1 LVASPDKSGRS
12 NLAGVRGITNQ
23 PRIFKVILIASN
35 GIIGMGQKS
44 GSVFRGRMAILQIR
58 TLPDPVLRQKA
69 KKVTRIDKSIQK
81 LIDNMI
87 DTVRAEPN
95 RAGLAAPQVG
105 VLLRIAVI
113 EVPEHELITLV
124 NPEIVKKEGER
135 IVQEG
140 CLSVPGYYGEIKRAV
155 TVKIKA
161 QDRYGKTFRLKGQG
175 LLAQAFE
182 QEIEHLD
189 GILYIDH
196 LESPE
201 KLFEIEATQEV

>member
-1 LVASPDKSGRS
+1 
-12 NLAGVRGITNQ
+12 
-23 PRIFKVILIASN
+23 
-35 GIIGMGQKS
+35 
-44 GSVFRGRMAILQIR
+44 MAVLQIR

-69 KKVTRIDKSIQK
+69 KRVTKIDGSIQK
-81 LIDNMI
+81 LIDDMI
-87 DTVRAEPN
+87 DTLHADPN

-113 EVPEHELITLV
+113 EVPEHELITLI

-140 CLSVPGYYGEIKRAV
+140 CLSIPGYFGEIKRAV
-155 TVKIKA
+155 TVKAKA
-161 QDRYGKTFRLKGQG
+161 QNRHGKQFRLKAQG
-175 LLAQAFE
+175 LLAQALE

-201 KLFEIEATQEV
+201 KLFETEAAQKA

>member
-1 LVASPDKSGRS
+1 
-12 NLAGVRGITNQ
+12 
-23 PRIFKVILIASN
+23 
-35 GIIGMGQKS
+35 
-44 GSVFRGRMAILQIR
+44 MAVLQIR

-69 KKVTRIDKSIQK
+69 KKVTKIDGSIQK
-81 LIDNMI
+81 LIDDMI
-87 DTVRAEPN
+87 DTLRADPN

-105 VLLRIAVI
+105 VLLRVAVI
-113 EVPEHELITLV
+113 EVPEQELVTMI

-140 CLSVPGYYGEIKRAV
+140 CLSIPGYFGEIKRAV
-155 TVKIKA
+155 TVKVKA
-161 QDRYGKTFRLKGQG
+161 RDRYGKQFRLKAQG
-175 LLAQAFE
+175 LLAQALE

-201 KLFEIEATQEV
+201 KLFEAEAVQEA

>member
-1 LVASPDKSGRS
+1 
-12 NLAGVRGITNQ
+12 
-23 PRIFKVILIASN
+23 
-35 GIIGMGQKS
+35 
-44 GSVFRGRMAILQIR
+44 MAVLQIR

-69 KKVTRIDKSIQK
+69 KRVTKIDASIQK
-81 LIDNMI
+81 LIDDMI
-87 DTVRAEPN
+87 DTLRADPN

-113 EVPEHELITLV
+113 EVPEHELITMI

-140 CLSVPGYYGEIKRAV
+140 CLSIPGYFGEIKRAV
-155 TVKIKA
+155 TVKVKA
-161 QDRYGKTFRLKGQG
+161 RDRYGKEFRLKAQD
-175 LLAQAFE
+175 LLAQALE

-201 KLFEIEATQEV
+201 KLFEIESVQEA

>member
-1 LVASPDKSGRS
+1 
-12 NLAGVRGITNQ
+12 
-23 PRIFKVILIASN
+23 
-35 GIIGMGQKS
+35 
-44 GSVFRGRMAILQIR
+44 MAVLQIR

-69 KKVTRIDKSIQK
+69 KRVTKIDGSIQK
-81 LIDNMI
+81 LIDDMI
-87 DTVRAEPN
+87 DTLRADPN

-105 VLLRIAVI
+105 VLLRVAVI
-113 EVPEHELITLV
+113 EVPEQELVTII

-140 CLSVPGYYGEIKRAV
+140 CLSIPGYFGEIKRAV
-155 TVKIKA
+155 TVKVKA
-161 QDRYGKTFRLKGQG
+161 RDRYGKEFRLKAQG
-175 LLAQAFE
+175 LLAQALE

-201 KLFEIEATQEV
+201 KLFETEAIQEA

>member
-1 LVASPDKSGRS
+1 
-12 NLAGVRGITNQ
+12 
-23 PRIFKVILIASN
+23 
-35 GIIGMGQKS
+35 
-44 GSVFRGRMAILQIR
+44 MAVLQIR

-69 KKVTRIDKSIQK
+69 KRVTKIDDSIQK
-81 LIDNMI
+81 LIDDMI
-87 DTVRAEPN
+87 DTLHSDPN

-113 EVPEHELITLV
+113 EVPEQELITMI

-140 CLSVPGYYGEIKRAV
+140 CLSIPGYFGEIKRAV
-155 TVKIKA
+155 TVKVKA
-161 QDRYGKTFRLKGQG
+161 RDRYGKEFRLKAQG
-175 LLAQAFE
+175 LLAQALE

-201 KLFEIEATQEV
+201 KLFETEAVQEA

>member
-1 LVASPDKSGRS
+1 
-12 NLAGVRGITNQ
+12 
-23 PRIFKVILIASN
+23 
-35 GIIGMGQKS
+35 
-44 GSVFRGRMAILQIR
+44 MAVLQIR

-69 KKVTRIDKSIQK
+69 KKVTKIDNSIQK
-81 LIDNMI
+81 LIDDMI
-87 DTVRAEPN
+87 DTLHADPN

-124 NPEIVKKEGER
+124 NPEIVRKEGER

-140 CLSVPGYYGEIKRAV
+140 CLSIPGYFGEIKRAE
-155 TVKIKA
+155 TVKVKA
-161 QDRYGKTFRLKGQG
+161 QNRYGKEFRLKAQG
-175 LLAQAFE
+175 LLAQALE
-182 QEIEHLD
+182 QETEHLD

-201 KLFEIEATQEV
+201 KLFETESVQEA